1 MWGTYLTGLR
11 GGLEAAVAV
20 GLLLAYAAAAGR
32 RGARGPVAAGAGAA
46 AALCLGFG
54 CAFTFGSRELT
65 YLAHETLGGVLAVL
79 AAGAL
84 TWLVPR
90 ARRGA
95 APWAAAAFLGV
106 AREGLVTSE
115 ALWESVRSARESTAG
130 PPAGMLLGLLTAG
143 VLAALLARGA
153 ARLPGAWAGVPLA
166 LVAAG
171 ALASGVRHLQ
181 EAGRL
186 GGLEDRAFDVVAAV
200 PPDSWYGALLQGAC
214 GFQPGPTTLQAA
226 VWALYLVPVLVLA
239 RSRMLAPD
247 GPPVG
252 FGPGKG

>member
-1 MWGTYLTGLR
+1 MWGTYVTGLR

-20 GLLLAYAAAAGR
+20 GLLLAYAAVAR
-32 RGARGPVAAGAGAA
+32 RRDARGPVAAGAGAA
-46 AALCLGFG
+46 GALCLGFG

-65 YLAHETLGGVLAVL
+65 YLAHETLGGVLSVL

-84 TWLVPR
+84 TWLVVR
-90 ARRGA
+90 ARRDA

-115 ALWESVRSARESTAG
+115 SLWESVRAAREGTGAPSAG
-130 PPAGMLLGLLTAG
+130 LLLGLLTAA

-171 ALASGVRHLQ
+171 GLASGVRHLQ
-181 EAGRL
+181 EAGRV
-186 GGLEDRAFDVVAAV
+186 GGLETRAFDVVAAV
-200 PPDSWYGALLQGAC
+200 PPDSWYGALLQGVC
-214 GFQPGPTTLQAA
+214 GFQPGPTALQAA